1 LRNRAKI
8 SRMSAKILNSSLSLT
23 PLGAG
28 DLIDRAV
35 RFYRNN
41 FWTFVLIAA
50 PPIVIGTIV
59 SVGWTILGRQLFDFG
74 EDAVTARVYQTI
86 FTYFGNMFIWFFEGV
101 AALIVM
107 GGASRNFVR
116 HILFDEK
123 ITFRETYSNVRKR
136 LFGLLA
142 ASILL
147 VFLFTLL
154 FFLTFQFGASIL
166 MILVFIVIA
175 ATGSFPL
182 LSTIFSIAIVVAGV
196 FGLGWLF
203 FLVISRFTYVPQVMM
218 VEGQSVFAAIGRSTG
233 LASKNVK
240 RLAALFVFTTV
251 AIFSAMSLFYVPL
264 GWYAYVSGVN
274 LSPFAADELPAW
286 YEIANQLVSQ
296 ASFILLVPVWM
307 IGLCLLYV
315 DERVRH
321 EGYDIELMAARS
333 LGEIPSLPQ
342 NYSNPLQ
349 PALASQILVQP
360 PPNPPSRNNDYT
372 TLGLN

>member
-1 LRNRAKI
+1 
-8 SRMSAKILNSSLSLT
+8 MSAKILNSSLSLT

-50 PPIVIGTIV
+50 PPIVVGTIV

-154 FFLTFQFGASIL
+154 FFIIFQFGASIL

-182 LSTIFSIAIVVAGV
+182 LSTILSIAVVVAGL

-218 VEGQSVFAAIGRSTG
+218 VEGQGVFAAIGRSTG

-240 RLAALFVFTTV
+240 RLAALFVFTSV
-251 AIFSAMSLFYVPL
+251 AIFSAMLLFYVPL
-264 GWYAYVSGVN
+264 GWYAYASGIN

-342 NYSNPLQ
+342 SYSNPLQ
-349 PALASQILVQP
+349 PALANQVLVQP
-360 PPNPPSRNNDYT
+360 PPNPPARNNDYT

>member
-1 LRNRAKI
+1 
-8 SRMSAKILNSSLSLT
+8 MSAKILNSSLSLT

-28 DLIDRAV
+28 DLIDRAI

-50 PPIVIGTIV
+50 PPIIVGTII

-74 EDAVTARVYQTI
+74 EDAITARLYQTL
-86 FTYFGNMFIWFFEGV
+86 FTYLGNIFIWFFEGV

-107 GGASRNFVR
+107 GGASRNFIR

-136 LFGLLA
+136 FFGLLA

-154 FFLTFQFGASIL
+154 FFIIFQFGTPIL
-166 MILVFIVIA
+166 MIVVFVIIS

-182 LSTIFSIAIVVAGV
+182 LSKLLSIAVVVAGT

-203 FLVISRFTYVPQVMM
+203 FLVISRFAYVPQVMT
-218 VEGQSVFAAIGRSTG
+218 VEGQGVFAAVGRSTA
-233 LASKNVK
+233 LAGKNVK
-240 RLAALFVFTTV
+240 RLAALFIFTSV
-251 AIFSAMSLFYVPL
+251 AIFSAMLLFYVPL
-264 GWYAYVSGVN
+264 GWYAYANGVD

-286 YEIANQLVSQ
+286 YEIANQLISQ
-296 ASFILLVPVWM
+296 ASFIFLIPVLM

-333 LGEIPSLPQ
+333 LGDIPALPQ
-342 NYSNPLQ
+342 NYLNPLQ
-349 PALASQILVQP
+349 PALANQILVQP
-360 PPNPPSRNNDYT
+360 PNPSPRNNDFT